1 MATPTYTA
9 LAEVELTAGDNSITF
24 SSIPNTF
31 KDIVILMS
39 IKATG
44 ACGPFIRFNNDTGNN
59 YFMAQLANDGGA
71 TLGNTGQTS
80 YGWVSPNS
88 GVSLLNFDS
97 VEINIQDY
105 STAGKTRTYL
115 SRYDNVEAS
124 HYHNALAGRWAST
137 AVINTI
143 TVGTTSNAFAP
154 GSTIGIFGIEA

>member
-1 MATPTYTA
+1 MATPTFTA
-9 LAEVELTAGDNSITF
+9 LAEVELTASDSSITF

-31 KDIVILMS
+31 KDIVISMS

-44 ACGPFIRFNNDTGNN
+44 ACGPYIRFNNDASNL
-59 YFMAQLANDGGA
+59 YFMAQLAADGGA

-80 YGWVSPNS
+80 YGWIQPNS
-88 GVSLLNFDS
+88 NLSLVNFDC

-105 STAGKTRTYL
+105 STTGKTRTYL
-115 SRYDNVEAS
+115 SRIDNTEAN

-143 TVGTTSNAFAP
+143 TVGTTANAFAA
-154 GSTIGIFGIEA
+154 GSTIGLFGIEA